1 MKKKLVAVLMVV
13 TLAVSMT
20 ACGSAKTDD
29 KKTEASGINNAEGMD
44 VNPDDYVTLCDYEA
58 LEVTSNTFTFTEQ
71 NVKDDLAEQF
81 EYYVEQKDAYIY
93 TDIKDR
99 DDVQEGDF
107 CNIDYEGVK
116 DGVAFD
122 GGTAQGYDLEI
133 GSGNF
138 IEGFEEGLIG
148 HKVGEKVDLDLTFPE
163 EYHSEELAGA
173 AVVFH
178 VTINSIRTR
187 EMPEMTD
194 KVVADLDCGY
204 KTVKEFE
211 DSVRESLKEECEQ
224 EAEDNKKDAMWEM
237 IFDSCEVK
245 EPTEAMLAYYKN
257 ELNKQMQQ
265 YADMYGMELN
275 DFVKQYMSMDEKAYE
290 EQIKEGAVDSAK
302 QDLIVQAIAKK
313 AGIEMSNADFQKFV
327 EQDYANYGYESSQ
340 QMLDD
345 IGEHSYKMY
354 RLNQL
359 VEDYLL
365 GVVTFKDGGEH
376 NIRENGDID
385 YEEEDMDE
393 VEEEEA
399 PELEIEADEVVDPE
413 GEE

>member
-1 MKKKLVAVLMVV
+1 MKKKLVAMLMVM
-13 TLAVSMT
+13 TLAVSVT
-20 ACGSAKTDD
+20 ACGDAKSDS
-29 KKTEASGINNAEGMD
+29 KTSETTGINNAEGMD
-44 VNPDDYVTLCDYEA
+44 VNPDDYVTLCEYED
-58 LEVTSNTFTFTEQ
+58 LEVTANTFTFTEQ
-71 NVKDDLAEQF
+71 NVKDDVAEQF
-81 EYYVEQKDAYIY
+81 EYYVEQKDAYNY

-99 DDVQEGDF
+99 DDVQDGDF

-133 GSGNF
+133 GSGSF
-138 IEGFEEGLIG
+138 IDGFEEGLIG
-148 HKVGEKVDLDLTFPE
+148 HKVGETVDLDLTFPE

-178 VTINSIRTR
+178 VKINSIRTR

-194 KVVADLDCGY
+194 KVIADLDCGY

-211 DSVRESLKEECEQ
+211 DSVRDSLKEECEQ
-224 EAEDNKKDAMWEM
+224 EAENNKKDAMWDM

-245 EPTEAMLAYYKN
+245 DPTDDMIAYYKN
-257 ELNKQMQQ
+257 ELNHQMQQ
-265 YADMYGMELN
+265 YADMYSMELEA
-275 DFVKQYMSMDEKAYE
+275 FVEQYMGMDAEAYDA
-290 EQIKEGAVDSAK
+290 QLAEGAVDSAK

-313 AGIEMSNADFQKFV
+313 AGIEMSNEDFQKFV

-376 NIRENGDID
+376 NIRE
-385 YEEEDMDE
+385 YYDE
-393 VEEEEA
+393 NFEEEELDEGDEA
-399 PELEIEADEVVDPE
+399 ASEELEIEEEEVDPE
-413 GEE
+413 GDE